1 MNQLLLLGSAVII
14 ACILANRIT
23 SRFGIPMLLAFI
35 GLGMAFGSEGL
46 FRIPFDNFRFAS
58 DFCTVALIFIMF
70 YGGFGTRWKAAR
82 PIAGKAILLSSLGT
96 ILTAVLTGI
105 FCHLVLGFRLME
117 GLLAGAVLSSTD
129 AASVFSVLRSQKLS
143 LKYNTDS
150 LLEIESGSNDP
161 FAYMLT
167 LILLSAMNGSA
178 SAGELPFQIL
188 TTAFFQVFFGLFC
201 GIVIA
206 LAGRW
211 FLDHFSFTIN
221 GFDAAFVLSIALLS
235 YALPS
240 AIGGNGY
247 LSAYLAGILLG
258 NHPLRNKKGLVSF
271 FDGLTSLMQMMIF
284 FILGLLSFP
293 SKIAAV
299 WLPSLAVAAFLTL
312 AARPAA
318 TALLLTPLKAPL
330 KQQLLISWAGLRG
343 AASIVFAIMAAM
355 SNISM
360 EHDLFHMV
368 FCIVLLS
375 ISIQGT
381 LLPWFA
387 KKNRYAG

>member
-247 LSAYLAGILLG
+247 LSAYLVGILLG

-271 FDGLTSLMQMMIF
+271 FDGLTSLMQMMI
-284 FILGLLSFP
+284 LLTWDFCPFHQRLQLYGFLLLLLLHFSH
-293 SKIAAV
+293 
-299 WLPSLAVAAFLTL
+299 WLPALQPLPCFSL
-312 AARPAA
+312 P
-318 TALLLTPLKAPL
+318 
-330 KQQLLISWAGLRG
+330 
-343 AASIVFAIMAAM
+343 
-355 SNISM
+355 
-360 EHDLFHMV
+360 
-368 FCIVLLS
+368 
-375 ISIQGT
+375 
-381 LLPWFA
+381 
-387 KKNRYAG
+387 